1 MTSFVGQMTDH
12 TDNTSNVMTRKPRKI
27 VGLGEI
33 LWDMLPSGKQLGG
46 APANFAYI
54 STLLGNEGIVASR
67 IGRDA
72 LGNEA
77 VQQLTKVGVGTA
89 HIQADPVHPTG
100 TVKVEVDHAG
110 QPKFEIAEGVAWDF
124 LDWTPAWQ
132 HLAAQSD
139 AICFGSLAQRAP
151 TSHAT
156 IRQFLGAAKRDAVR
170 IFDVNLRQH
179 FHSKEVLAESMK
191 LADIVKLNHEEL
203 PRLMEMFGLPHRDEI
218 ASADSLVE
226 LHGLKLI
233 CVTRGCR
240 GSLLVDHKSLDE
252 HSGYRIQIADA
263 IGAGDAF
270 TAALAYEYL
279 QGAPLTQMNETAN
292 RMGAW
297 VASRVGAMPVPGDG
311 GIQYELA
318 RVG

>member
-1 MTSFVGQMTDH
+1 MTGKRYT
-12 TDNTSNVMTRKPRKI
+12 I

-33 LWDMLPSGKQLGG
+33 LWDMLPNGKQLGG
-46 APANFAYI
+46 APSNFAYI

-67 IGRDA
+67 IGNDR

-77 VQQLTKVGVGTA
+77 VQRLAKLGVGTA
-89 HIQADPVHPTG
+89 SIQADPAHLTG
-100 TVKVEVDHAG
+100 TVQVEVDQAG
-110 QPKFEIAEGVAWDF
+110 QPRFEIAEGVAWDF
-124 LDWTPAWQ
+124 LEWTPAWQ
-132 HLAAQSD
+132 QLAAQSD
-139 AICFGSLAQRAP
+139 AICFGSLAQRSP
-151 TSHAT
+151 TSCAT
-156 IRQFLGAAKRDAVR
+156 IRQFLGAAKKDAVR
-170 IFDVNLRQH
+170 IFDVNLRQA

-203 PRLMEMFGLPHRDEI
+203 PRIMQMFGLQHRDEI

-240 GSLLVDHKSLDE
+240 GSLLINHQTLDE
-252 HSGYRIQIADA
+252 HPGYQIQIGDA

-270 TAALAYEYL
+270 TAALVYEYL
-279 QGAPLTQMNETAN
+279 QGAPLPRMNETAN

-297 VASRVGAMPVPGDG
+297 VASRVGGMPVPRDG
-311 GIQYELA
+311 GIQFELSHI
-318 RVG
+318 R